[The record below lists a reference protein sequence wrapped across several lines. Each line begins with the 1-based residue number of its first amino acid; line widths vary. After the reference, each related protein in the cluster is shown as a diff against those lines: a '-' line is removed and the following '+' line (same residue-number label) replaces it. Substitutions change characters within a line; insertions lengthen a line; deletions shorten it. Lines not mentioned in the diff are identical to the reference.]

1 MKIEQ
6 AEVTFG
12 VCHSFSSEC
21 TLRIEAESSF
31 RSAFSEAARR
41 EPDASLRHTLP
52 SARVSAPRAD
62 SSAEARQQL
71 EALIARMLDFLL
83 GHLGLEGKVGDLREV
98 LATTPA
104 AGDGE
109 SGEVPQR
116 EVSMRWRTTT
126 TETIREQES
135 SDFCSSGK
143 LCTAD
148 GRTLDFHLSVS
159 LKREYVAERVSMQE
173 ETVVLRD
180 PLVINFDGKAAQ
192 FSGKRFA
199 FDLDVD
205 GQDESLRMLGGGSG
219 FLAIDRNGDGR
230 VSDGSELFGA
240 RSGDGF
246 ADLATLDDDGN
257 RWLDEAD
264 AAFDQLRIWQ
274 FDDDGQSR
282 LTSLRDEG
290 VGALYLGSIE
300 TPFSLTDEENGLLAQ
315 IRASGIYLREDGR
328 SGALQQIDLAV

>member
-1 MKIEQ
+1 
-6 AEVTFG
+6 
-12 VCHSFSSEC
+12 
-21 TLRIEAESSF
+21 
-31 RSAFSEAARR
+31 
-41 EPDASLRHTLP
+41 
-52 SARVSAPRAD
+52 
-62 SSAEARQQL
+62 
-71 EALIARMLDFLL
+71 MLDFLL

-148 GRTLDFHLSVS
+148 GRTLDFQLSVS